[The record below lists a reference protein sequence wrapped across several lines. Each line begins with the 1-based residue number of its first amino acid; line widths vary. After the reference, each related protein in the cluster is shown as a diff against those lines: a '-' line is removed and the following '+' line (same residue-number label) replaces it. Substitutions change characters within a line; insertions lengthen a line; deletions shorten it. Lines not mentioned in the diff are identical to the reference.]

1 MIRKLLT
8 RRILLTAM
16 IFIVTM
22 LVSLMANVSAN
33 AEYKKTDIKLET
45 ANTNDVFRTQMTDLV
60 LKASDINDLYTMQV
74 ELCYD
79 PGRLSLT
86 QSGIKNLAWNNQNG
100 YSAIKLDASA
110 GRVNIIYSQK
120 GKKPGV
126 SGNKDLIGLKFETL
140 RIGKATV
147 EVSNI
152 KLIDSY
158 GNAINTKTSAVSKEV
173 DVKPNPLIVEL
184 TGEMGQ
190 DGWYV
195 SPVTV
200 EITDIDA
207 ERISYTLNGIQNN
220 YVQPI
225 TISEIGINNLK
236 VRTDD
241 GYGYIKEKENVLKI
255 DYEGP
260 VLKVNNQNYAWQ
272 NSDIFILPEF
282 SDGKGSG
289 IKQSYYQWTDST
301 DEPSL

>member
-1 MIRKLLT
+1 M
-8 RRILLTAM
+8 
-16 IFIVTM
+16 
-22 LVSLMANVSAN
+22 
-33 AEYKKTDIKLET
+33 
-45 ANTNDVFRTQMTDLV
+45 
-60 LKASDINDLYTMQV
+60 
-74 ELCYD
+74 
-79 PGRLSLT
+79 
-86 QSGIKNLAWNNQNG
+86 
-100 YSAIKLDASA
+100 
-110 GRVNIIYSQK
+110 
-120 GKKPGV
+120 
-126 SGNKDLIGLKFETL
+126 
-140 RIGKATV
+140 
-147 EVSNI
+147 
-152 KLIDSY
+152 
-158 GNAINTKTSAVSKEV
+158 
-173 DVKPNPLIVEL
+173 EL